1 MCALRGAK
9 IRRGSGAFRMMQA
22 ASYVATYVGIGA
34 AGLRCLLARWRTM
47 TLTHL
52 VASRTSIRRHIL
64 GTSEVSSGCKVLP
77 STGKH
82 TPIGREES
90 FFFDL
95 SFSLSA
101 TTDSD
106 LN

>member
-1 MCALRGAK
+1 MMCALRSRGAK

-64 GTSEVSSGCKVLP
+64 GTSEVGWFIVPL
-77 STGKH
+77 
-82 TPIGREES
+82 
-90 FFFDL
+90 
-95 SFSLSA
+95 
-101 TTDSD
+101 
-106 LN
+106 LNRKAYANRTRRIVFL